1 MRKTFGIVIF
11 LLTLLPVL
19 NIADTA
25 MLHAQN
31 FTYENGEYWLSEV
44 EVEAEAN
51 DKVKCE
57 SCGEEFDNDDA
68 FYKHLKYNTVCEAFY
83 GPNNDEGDEDVT
95 NGNCCFCGL
104 PEGECTCTGVEC
116 NGDYNGGNS
125 GFGGSI
131 GSGGGNYAG
140 GGNSSNSGEGNSNSG
155 FSRYI
160 SVAELKNKKGVHL
173 VSYLNLPDK
182 LHPQTKSME
191 CVIREFSFMSE
202 LKGNDYATAYEV
214 LTNIAIDKNYRL
226 NNPAKGGI
234 PIRDALTIFESY
246 CELGHGN
253 YDESTV
259 ESFID
264 NGVAVALIA
273 SGDPPHM
280 VTVIGYDKDYYYT
293 AAGESNGSV
302 TIYAKNNLIE
312 YGYIYFKNIKE
323 PYRCKHYEHYQ
334 QACLWL

>member
-11 LLTLLPVL
+11 LLTLLPL
-19 NIADTA
+19 IGSGDAFTIK
-25 MLHAQN
+25 AQN
-31 FTYENGEYWLSEV
+31 FTFENGEYWLPDV
-44 EVEAEAN
+44 DVEAEY
-51 DKVKCE
+51 KVKCDCCKG
-57 SCGEEFDNDDA
+57 SFDDQEA
-68 FYKHLKYNTVCEAFY
+68 FDRHLKYDNVCADFY
-83 GPNNDEGDEDVT
+83 DINNNSDKDGDDDT
-95 NGNCCFCGL
+95 INGYCCFCGL
-104 PEGECTCTGVEC
+104 PEDRCTCTGAEC
-116 NGDYNGGNS
+116 NGSYNGGDS

-131 GSGGGNYAG
+131 GAGDDNYAG
-140 GGNSSNSGEGNSNSG
+140 GGNSSNSG

-160 SVAELKNKKGVHL
+160 SVAELKHKKGVHL
-173 VSYLNLPDK
+173 VSYINLPDK

-191 CVIREFSFMSE
+191 CVIRAFSFLAE
-202 LKGNDYATAYEV
+202 LKGHDYATAYEV
-214 LTNIAIDKNYRL
+214 LTNIAIDKSYDLEKPKN
-226 NNPAKGGI
+226 GGI

-280 VTVIGYDKDYYYT
+280 VTVIGYDKDYYYA

-323 PYRCKHYEHYQ
+323 PYRCKHYEHY
-334 QACLWL
+334 